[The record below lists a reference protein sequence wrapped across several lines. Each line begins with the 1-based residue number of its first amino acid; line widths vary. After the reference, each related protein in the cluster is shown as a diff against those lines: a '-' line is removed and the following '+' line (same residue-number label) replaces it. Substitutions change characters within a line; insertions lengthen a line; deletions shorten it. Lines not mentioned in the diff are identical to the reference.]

1 MRACD
6 GSCRMSTI
14 SQRCV
19 VRAIRPDGP
28 SGLSAGPPG
37 PKQLLSQKPSLN
49 AAERQRLPNI
59 ARQAVDSIFEC
70 RQAGNQAAH
79 LRLMDFAD
87 RLQEAA
93 AYYKQVQKSKQ

>member
-1 MRACD
+1 
-6 GSCRMSTI
+6 MSTI

-49 AAERQRLPNI
+49 AAERQRLRNI
-59 ARQAVDSIFEC
+59 AGQAVDSIFEC
-70 RQAGNQAAH
+70 GQAGNQVAD

-93 AYYKQVQKSKQ
+93 AYYKQVQKSKL